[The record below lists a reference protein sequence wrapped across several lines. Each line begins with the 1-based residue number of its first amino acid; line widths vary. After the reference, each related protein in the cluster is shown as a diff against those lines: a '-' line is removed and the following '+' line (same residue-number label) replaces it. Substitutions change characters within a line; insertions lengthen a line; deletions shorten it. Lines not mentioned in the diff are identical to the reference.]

1 MKNFRFKKS
10 LGQHFLR
17 DKKTLIKIINLS
29 QLNNKTIVEIG
40 PGDGALTKMIL
51 SLLPMLKTVKYQEYF
66 LEQLIFLYMKESLL
80 L

>member
-1 MKNFRFKKS
+1 MKNFKFKKS

-40 PGDGALTKMIL
+40 PGDGGSYKNDIE
-51 SLLPMLKTVKYQEYF
+51 SKSKKTNHN
-66 LEQLIFLYMKESLL
+66 
-80 L
+80 